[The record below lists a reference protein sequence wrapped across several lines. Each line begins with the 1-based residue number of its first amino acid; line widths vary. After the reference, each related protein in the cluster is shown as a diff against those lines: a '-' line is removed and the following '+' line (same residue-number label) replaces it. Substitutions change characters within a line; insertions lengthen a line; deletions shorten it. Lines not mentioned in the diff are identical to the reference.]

1 MNLLINYLSNRHKEN
16 RGNIVSR
23 FPNRIDTRVKMY
35 YDDPYDPNL
44 PNDYDEDYGES
55 TYNQIDSN
63 SISDEDDDTLDSQK
77 LRKKKFEDLKNIDR
91 GYVKARINAGHN
103 KITVEYYKTTNTL
116 GTKIRNALMGIYENY
131 RVGRKDEDL
140 FFKVV
145 STVVKDSNG
154 ESHLLFYDS
163 PEQYEKHF
171 QCEVSDKIKR
181 KWLEKSSSARDRL
194 IQEAK
199 ARHDRESVVIR

>member
-1 MNLLINYLSNRHKEN
+1 
-16 RGNIVSR
+16 
-23 FPNRIDTRVKMY
+23 MY

-91 GYVKARINAGHN
+91 GYVKARINTGHN
-103 KITVEYYKTTNTL
+103 KITVEYYKTANMI

-181 KWLEKSSSARDRL
+181 KWLEKSSAARDRL

-199 ARHDRESVVIR
+199 ARHDREQVVIR